1 MKLYFSNIKGG
12 IILNIFS
19 WSSSILAIF
28 YASLLILAGLTQYKK
43 KSIPTYSAVGITVFG
58 IIMLV
63 SSILI
68 FFIPSILF
76 LLIVTLATVH
86 VLTIRNGY
94 YLHGKIHIHH
104 HLIRGCISFI
114 IILPYII

>member
-1 MKLYFSNIKGG
+1 MKSYFSNIKGG

-28 YASLLILAGLTQYKK
+28 YASLLIFAGLTQYNKK
-43 KSIPTYSAVGITVFG
+43 GIPTYSAVGITVSG
-58 IIMLV
+58 ITLFI

-68 FFIPSILF
+68 FFIPHMIF
-76 LLIVTLATVH
+76 LLILSLITIH
-86 VLTIRNGY
+86 ILTIQNGY

-114 IILPYII
+114 IIVFHIL